1 MSIYDI
7 NKKKEK
13 IIQSTKSIS
22 RSNITNNFFP
32 TQNSK
37 IIKIKTI
44 SKQSSI
50 KNRQDIPKN
59 LNKVNNSSKINTNN
73 TINNAHTSEDND
85 DFDFI
90 LKESIKARES
100 INNIKLEP
108 KQKNK
113 LIIQKQININ
123 LKNIH
128 KNNIYKKDA
137 LINQHTESIQ
147 LNYYSDILNE
157 KNRTVVRKKLN
168 LNLNTKQNVINIVKI
183 APIINLDFTNQEMKN
198 QFINNNIANFN
209 MLNKINFFDRLKSI
223 SDKRYTEFTQEFK
236 RDYFF
241 LDINEF
247 ENIFINEKDININ
260 SPLTLIFHYCFNPEI
275 KQVDSGE
282 NFFEFIYKKR
292 GDTNYSMEYNK
303 DEIQYIPKYFNNI
316 NYVNYLFNNFKEKD
330 LNIFLDEIDTW
341 KKTFSFEQ
349 KFKYTKHVI
358 KTMTL
363 RDVATIYFISPL
375 DMVIDYHSYGSD
387 FPMADFFVAISQ
399 YRFHC
404 DINFNKNKGKFN
416 FKTSCTV
423 YNTIKLVKQTLLKK
437 YVIYE
442 SNVTNKEEI
451 QTNIWP
457 NLKKIIKKEDEDNQN
472 ICSEIFETYLKNNLN
487 KYSKIKPDEKLYCD
501 FFQKSADNDAKKSSF
516 ISIDSGANVD
526 IISNYNNEF
535 NLFNIINNIKIRE
548 SEDNDESKYIFKNI
562 NNKENNKEKQRII
575 KHEGIKEKEEKKS
588 KKKKLKQ
595 RLILKYGVC
604 IIFILY
610 VIKTVVSLS
619 EGYISKEKI
628 FNIFLIFVIG
638 LILATIPF
646 RKS

>member
-100 INNIKLEP
+100 INNIKLQP

-113 LIIQKQININ
+113 LIFQKQININ
-123 LKNIH
+123 LKNIN
-128 KNNIYKKDA
+128 KNNIYKIDA

-147 LNYYSDILNE
+147 LNYYSDKLNE

-168 LNLNTKQNVINIVKI
+168 FNLNTKQNVINIVKI

-303 DEIQYIPKYFNNI
+303 DEIRDIPKYFNNI

-442 SNVTNKEEI
+442 SNVTNQEEI

-501 FFQKSADNDAKKSSF
+501 FFQKTADSDAKKSSF

-562 NNKENNKEKQRII
+562 NNKENNKEKQGII

>member
-22 RSNITNNFFP
+22 RSNITNNFFS

-59 LNKVNNSSKINTNN
+59 LNKGNNTSNINTNN
-73 TINNAHTSEDND
+73 KSNNAHTNEDND

-90 LKESIKARES
+90 LKESIKAKES
-100 INNIKLEP
+100 INNIKLQP

-113 LIIQKQININ
+113 LIFQKQININ
-123 LKNIH
+123 LKNIN
-128 KNNIYKKDA
+128 KNNIYKIDA

-147 LNYYSDILNE
+147 LNYYSDKLNE

-168 LNLNTKQNVINIVKI
+168 FNLNTKQNVINIVKI

-209 MLNKINFFDRLKSI
+209 MLNKINFFDRLNSI

-282 NFFEFIYKKR
+282 NFFVFIYKKR

-303 DEIQYIPKYFNNI
+303 DEIRDIPKYFNNI

-442 SNVTNKEEI
+442 SNVTNQEEI

-472 ICSEIFETYLKNNLN
+472 ISSEIFETYLKNNLN

-501 FFQKSADNDAKKSSF
+501 FFQKAADNDAIKSSL

-526 IISNYNNEF
+526 IISNYNNE
-535 NLFNIINNIKIRE
+535 
-548 SEDNDESKYIFKNI
+548 Y
-562 NNKENNKEKQRII
+562 
-575 KHEGIKEKEEKKS
+575 
-588 KKKKLKQ
+588 
-595 RLILKYGVC
+595 Y
-604 IIFILY
+604 
-610 VIKTVVSLS
+610 
-619 EGYISKEKI
+619 
-628 FNIFLIFVIG
+628 
-638 LILATIPF
+638 
-646 RKS
+646 